1 MKFKTIHDG
10 SDLKTRYTAE
20 FYLSFIAGLQLR
32 GNDLF
37 LKLRTMVFFKKKNHI
52 RPMSKAGQ
60 SMNSSMGSMTQ
71 SQLNTLI
78 MDMLSLPQAENHCK
92 TLCRGNGK
100 LTILSINLINPLL
113 AVLSLFITFFSV
125 YILGM

>member
-32 GNDLF
+32 GIDLF
-37 LKLRTMVFFKKKNHI
+37 LKLRIMVFFKKKNHI

-60 SMNSSMGSMTQ
+60 SMNSAMNSSMGSMTQ

-100 LTILSINLINPLL
+100 LTILSIYLINPL
-113 AVLSLFITFFSV
+113 
-125 YILGM
+125 